1 MWHEGEAS
9 AARDA
14 YAGLSNDELAA
25 LEAFLASL

>member
-14 YAGLSNDELAA
+14 YTGLSDDDLAA